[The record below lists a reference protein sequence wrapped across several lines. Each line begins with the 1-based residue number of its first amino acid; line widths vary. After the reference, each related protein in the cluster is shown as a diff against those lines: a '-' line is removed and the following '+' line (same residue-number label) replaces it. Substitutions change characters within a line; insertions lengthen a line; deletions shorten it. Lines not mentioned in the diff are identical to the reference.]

1 MKYLS
6 MKQESVLP
14 DNTVI
19 KHNLVMKFF
28 VFFSYYK
35 RKTAI
40 NNFTKNMAWK
50 IVAGLYVFIKS

>member
-14 DNTVI
+14 DNMVI
-19 KHNLVMKFF
+19 KYNLVMKF

-40 NNFTKNMAWK
+40 NNFTKNMDWK

>member
-14 DNTVI
+14 DNMVI
-19 KHNLVMKFF
+19 KYNLVMKF

>member
-28 VFFSYYK
+28 FFSYYK

-40 NNFTKNMAWK
+40 NNFTKNMDWK